1 MRFLLSDE
9 SVNRYGFRVLTA
21 GIDLSGF
28 LKNPVMFYN
37 HNRSTLPIGIWEN
50 VEVKQGKLLA
60 DAVFDDAD
68 ADAFALQIQSKV
80 EKGIINM
87 TSIGFD
93 VLEVSDDAALLVPG
107 QKRSTVTKS
116 ALLEVSITDI
126 GANKNAIRL
135 SFPGK
140 GFELSH
146 PMDERYLNDLLPAI
160 AGASHSP
167 TAIKLGLSAHASQ
180 QQVNQRI
187 DDLLLLQTRTS
198 WSLRDWE
205 KKDAHGLA
213 RLIKYE
219 PQKYINLFASEYG
232 YAPDLDQ
239 VKAIGNGLQ
248 IKEPSED
255 RTSWSVKDWELKDP
269 MGWQKLLAQLGMRQA
284 FYP

>member
-9 SVNRYGFRVLTA
+9 SVNRYGFRVLTT

-68 ADAFALQIQSKV
+68 AFALQIQSKV

-107 QKRSTVTKS
+107 QQRSTVTKS

-140 GFELSH
+140 GFALSH

-160 AGASHSP
+160 AGASLSP

-180 QQVNQRI
+180 QQINQRI
-187 DDLLLLQTRTS
+187 DDLLLLHGRLVLSMVRGQAEQVAVDRVPDQLADTRSGT
-198 WSLRDWE
+198 
-205 KKDAHGLA
+205 
-213 RLIKYE
+213 
-219 PQKYINLFASEYG
+219 
-232 YAPDLDQ
+232 
-239 VKAIGNGLQ
+239 
-248 IKEPSED
+248 
-255 RTSWSVKDWELKDP
+255 
-269 MGWQKLLAQLGMRQA
+269 
-284 FYP
+284 